1 MEKIVPITIKMQL
14 EPYEIHTPYLNTL
27 QERFNDSLFKKYYIQ
42 EIQKIDK
49 STGGRILNDGKILIN
64 VTAICK
70 VLDPDIDSVYS
81 LRITN
86 MNKMGALH
94 KNNLV
99 TVFIPQQYY
108 NNESPEVDSTFNIK
122 IIGKR
127 IEDSIVCV
135 GKIV

>member
-1 MEKIVPITIKMQL
+1 MEKIVPVSISLQL
-14 EPYEIHTPYLNTL
+14 EPYEIHKPYLTTL
-27 QERFNDSLFKKYYIQ
+27 QNKLNDTLFKKYYIQ
-42 EIQKIDK
+42 EVQSIAKVN
-49 STGGRILNDGKILIN
+49 GGRILNDGKILVIIIA
-64 VTAICK
+64 TCR
-70 VLDPDIDSVYS
+70 VLDPDIDGVYK
-81 LRITN
+81 LQITN

-108 NNESPEVDSTFNIK
+108 NNENPEVDSVFNVK

-135 GKIV
+135 GKII

>member
-1 MEKIVPITIKMQL
+1 MEKIVPISIKLQL
-14 EPYEIHTPYLNTL
+14 EPHEIHNPYLNTL
-27 QERFNDSLFKKYYIQ
+27 QEKYNDSLFKKYYIQ
-42 EIQKIDK
+42 EIQ
-49 STGGRILNDGKILIN
+49 SVQGSNGGRILNDGKILAN
-64 VTAICK
+64 VTAVCK

-81 LRITN
+81 LKITN

-108 NNESPEVDSTFNIK
+108 NNETPEVDSIFNIK

-135 GKIV
+135 GKII